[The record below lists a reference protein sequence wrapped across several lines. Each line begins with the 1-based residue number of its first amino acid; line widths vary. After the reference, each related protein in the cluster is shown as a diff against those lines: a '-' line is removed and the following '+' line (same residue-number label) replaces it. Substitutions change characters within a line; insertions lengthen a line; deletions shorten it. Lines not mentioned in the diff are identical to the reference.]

1 MTPVATFACLPN
13 NLRVPG
19 GAVQALELFDFLL
32 WKIHSI
38 PVDVFVARLPA
49 DGGFLAKYAVHAVSE
64 LTSMIR
70 RRWHVR
76 IRIFIQEWLVLCTAA
91 SALQDPLGARVFSPK
106 PLIIR
111 LGIGGQDQIECRM

>member
-49 DGGFLAKYAVHAVSE
+49 DGGFLAK
-64 LTSMIR
+64 
-70 RRWHVR
+70 
-76 IRIFIQEWLVLCTAA
+76 CTAA